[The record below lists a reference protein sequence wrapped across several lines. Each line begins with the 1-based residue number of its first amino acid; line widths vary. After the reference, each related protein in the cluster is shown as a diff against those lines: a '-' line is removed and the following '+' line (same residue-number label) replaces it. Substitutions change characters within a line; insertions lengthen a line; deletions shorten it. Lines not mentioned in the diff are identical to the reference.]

1 MVEFDIEKWPQ
12 KIMDSCDNI
21 VIAASGGKIKW
32 VNKKFKEVTGI
43 SEEEIIGMLV
53 ENVMGSNYNMIKV
66 REVLIKINSR
76 EISMCF
82 GRVFIASKTNG
93 LEEEYKRFNLLFNG
107 NKEKL
112 GRMKLLWRQK
122 TK

>member
-1 MVEFDIEKWPQ
+1 MVEFDIEKWPH
-12 KIMDSCDNI
+12 KVMDSCDNI
-21 VIAASGGKIKW
+21 VIACGGGKIKW

-43 SEEEIIGMLV
+43 SEKEIIGMLV
-53 ENVMGSNYNMIKV
+53 ENVMGRDYDMIKV
-66 REVLIKINSR
+66 REIYVKISSR

-112 GRMKLLWRQK
+112 GRMRLLWQK

>member
-12 KIMDSCDNI
+12 KIIDSCDNI
-21 VIAASGGKIKW
+21 VIACCGGKIKW

-43 SEEEIIGMLV
+43 SKKEIIGRLA
-53 ENVMGSNYNMIKV
+53 ENVMGRDFNMIKIK
-66 REVLIKINSR
+66 EITFIKISSR
-76 EISMCF
+76 EIPTCF
-82 GRVFIASKTNG
+82 GSVFIASKTNG
-93 LEEEYKRFNLLFNG
+93 LEEEYKKFNDLFNG

-112 GRMKLLWRQK
+112 GRMQLLWQK